1 MAEREFDVVVIGA
14 GAPGEVIAG
23 RLGEAGVDVAIVE
36 ERLVGGECSFY
47 ACMPSKALLRPGE
60 LAAEARRV
68 PGVATGAL
76 DVDAVLARRDE
87 VVHDL
92 DDSSQVPW
100 LEERG
105 VSLVRGHGRL
115 DGERRVRV
123 GVDVLVARRAVV
135 VATGS
140 AATIPPVPGLAEA
153 GPWTNVEATTAKDVP
168 ERLFV
173 LGGGVVGVEMAQ
185 AWSSLGSKVTLVH
198 RGDRL
203 IEREE
208 PFASEQ
214 VAGALREAGVDV
226 RLETSVA
233 AVSRN
238 GAVRVELEGGGEI
251 EADEILV
258 SIGRTPRTA
267 DIGLETVGLEAG
279 RHVRVDESLRVP
291 GHEAWLYAVGD
302 VNGRALLTHMGKYQA
317 RLAAD
322 AILGKDVRL
331 RSDGGASPRVIF
343 TDPQVGAVGLTLA
356 AAQEAELPVRAVEVE
371 TSGNAGGSFV
381 GRGAAGTAR
390 IVVDE
395 QRRIVVGATITGAE
409 VAEALHAATIAVIGE
424 VPLDDLWHAVPSFP
438 TRSELWLRL
447 LEAYG
452 L

>member
-1 MAEREFDVVVIGA
+1 MSEREFDVVVIGA
-14 GAPGEVIAG
+14 GAPGEVVAG
-23 RLGEAGVDVAIVE
+23 RLGEAGVSVAVVE

-68 PGVATGAL
+68 PGVTVGEL
-76 DVDAVLARRDE
+76 DVGAVLARRDE

-92 DDSSQVPW
+92 DDTTQLPW

-105 VSLVRGHGRL
+105 VTLVRGHGRL
-115 DGERRVRV
+115 DGERRVVV
-123 GVDVLVARRAVV
+123 GEDVLSARRAVV

-153 GPWTNVEATTAKDVP
+153 SPWTNVEATTAKRVP

-185 AWSSLGSKVTLVH
+185 AWSSLGSRVTLVH
-198 RGDRL
+198 RDSRL

-214 VAGALREAGVDV
+214 VEAALRDGGVDV
-226 RLETSVA
+226 RLETEVA

-238 GAVRVELEGGGEI
+238 GAVRVELDDGQV
-251 EADEILV
+251 EADELLV
-258 SIGRTPRTA
+258 AVGRTPRTS
-267 DIGLETVGLEAG
+267 DLGLETVGLAVGE
-279 RHVRVDESLRVP
+279 HVRVDESLRVP
-291 GHEAWLYAVGD
+291 GRDWLYAIGD
-302 VNGRALLTHMGKYQA
+302 VNGRALLTHMGKYQG
-317 RLAAD
+317 RLVAD
-322 AILGKDVRL
+322 AILGKEVRL
-331 RSDGGASPRVIF
+331 RSDGAASPRVIF
-343 TDPQVGAVGLTLA
+343 TEPQVGAVGLTLA
-356 AAQEAELPVRAVEVE
+356 AAQQAGLPVRAVDVE

-381 GRGAAGTAR
+381 GRGAAGIAR
-390 IVVDE
+390 LVVDE
-395 QRRIVVGATITGAE
+395 DRRLVVGATITGPE
-409 VAEALHAATIAVIGE
+409 IAEALHAATIAVVGE
-424 VPLDDLWHAVPSFP
+424 VSLDDLWHAVPSFP